1 MFSATDFLPA
11 CITEFMN
18 LVTTILPNL
27 GSGRISR
34 LSALWRRDISLVPRL
49 PFLQAQSD
57 PLFGPLCS
65 VFRPALLA
73 VLDALGIEHA
83 AQNVVAHARKVL
95 DAAAADHHHRVLLQV
110 MALAGD
116 VTDHFEA
123 VGQAHLGDLAQRR
136 VRLLRRRRV
145 DAGAHAALLRRLLQ
159 RRHLLLGMLHHARL
173 ANELIDRRHPCRLA
187 SVRGLVRCRT
197 CTPVSLEAGARA
209 PANPFAQNQIAPSAL
224 RCGSGAWPCAEDRGA
239 PRSCSKD
246 LTFSK
251 SEAAFE
257 LAWVEAS
264 GRVRRATKAIW
275 LSIA

>member
-145 DAGAHAALLRRLLQ
+145 DAGAYAALLRRLLQ
-159 RRHLLLGMLHHARL
+159 RRHLLLGVLHHARL
-173 ANELIDRRHPCRLA
+173 ANELIDRRHPSRLA
-187 SVRGLVRCRT
+187 SVRGSHPLFRSKPR
-197 CTPVSLEAGARA
+197 LARA
-209 PANPFAQNQIAPSAL
+209 LCESSRAKPNRTIRL
-224 RCGSGAWPCAEDRGA
+224 RRGVGAWPCAEDRGA
-239 PRSCSKD
+239 PRSCSK
-246 LTFSK
+246 
-251 SEAAFE
+251 
-257 LAWVEAS
+257 
-264 GRVRRATKAIW
+264 R
-275 LSIA
+275 